1 MRSRTPELSRTFG
14 SGRGRRLS
22 FGFVTTW
29 LLSLAIATAISVSG
43 CGSKPPPNNSAGN
56 FVVRLKGLGSDDVA
70 SIRVDVLQGST
81 LVASKTVVVT
91 PGGGVDGG
99 AALPDADAFF
109 TLRAGTYHVVATP
122 LAAGGSPS
130 ADCAK
135 AETDATVTVGKTS
148 EVTLV
153 MVCGNGGTGGLDV
166 VGILVHNPVITDL
179 QFRPSK
185 FITPCQPLLI
195 LAKAVDPD
203 GSPLAYSWVVTS
215 APAGAVYKLVGIGPA
230 AHFAA
235 DTPGDYEVSLTVTNA
250 SGASATLVFPIHVV
264 GSPSQCLG
272 ADQDKDGIPDL
283 VDNCPTT
290 PNPSQA
296 DSVGNGIGDAC
307 RDQPASVDPGGPRPS
322 VIEATRVHEVLTLST
337 AADVQAFVDWA
348 ARSGVDDKE
357 VVRAQIHAA
366 SANDE
371 VASALGAEVMA
382 SERTDHTRA
391 LVAISILGE
400 LRNPTGERF
409 LTSYIQ
415 RPLPSD
421 GQVAEGEIIEQT
433 SMAILQAK
441 AVAGLAYMGTST
453 GDGEVLNAAA
463 THPSRPVRA
472 EAIRTYLFNHPNDP
486 EAKKI
491 LIGMVQPS
499 EAIFVDRPFRT
510 PGEQAESFN
519 ARLETYLKSH
529 PEVAN
534 PKLPDLGQ
542 SRQAISED
550 PTEAPA
556 F

>member
-1 MRSRTPELSRTFG
+1 
-14 SGRGRRLS
+14 
-22 FGFVTTW
+22 
-29 LLSLAIATAISVSG
+29 
-43 CGSKPPPNNSAGN
+43 
-56 FVVRLKGLGSDDVA
+56 
-70 SIRVDVLQGST
+70 
-81 LVASKTVVVT
+81 
-91 PGGGVDGG
+91 
-99 AALPDADAFF
+99 
-109 TLRAGTYHVVATP
+109 
-122 LAAGGSPS
+122 
-130 ADCAK
+130 
-135 AETDATVTVGKTS
+135 
-148 EVTLV
+148 
-153 MVCGNGGTGGLDV
+153 
-166 VGILVHNPVITDL
+166 
-179 QFRPSK
+179 
-185 FITPCQPLLI
+185 
-195 LAKAVDPD
+195 
-203 GSPLAYSWVVTS
+203 
-215 APAGAVYKLVGIGPA
+215 
-230 AHFAA
+230 
-235 DTPGDYEVSLTVTNA
+235 
-250 SGASATLVFPIHVV
+250 
-264 GSPSQCLG
+264 
-272 ADQDKDGIPDL
+272 
-283 VDNCPTT
+283 
-290 PNPSQA
+290 
-296 DSVGNGIGDAC
+296 
-307 RDQPASVDPGGPRPS
+307 
-322 VIEATRVHEVLTLST
+322 
-337 AADVQAFVDWA
+337 
-348 ARSGVDDKE
+348 
-357 VVRAQIHAA
+357 
-366 SANDE
+366 
-371 VASALGAEVMA
+371 MA

-409 LTSYIQ
+409 LTNYIQ

-472 EAIRTYLFNHPNDP
+472 EAIRTFLFSHPNDP